1 VKVDST
7 HLAQIFERVSTAT
20 DRGDHV
26 EALRLADGARRLA
39 PEHPDAQ
46 LVYARALLND
56 GRAAAAAECLAGRE
70 DPESLVLRAE
80 ASQAAGRGDD
90 AIRTCC
96 LALTRFAVDSVPGLA
111 ALAGRL
117 CRANPE
123 RFPGWMGLDSTLKL
137 VGELTG
143 VSAAIVNWCNASIGR
158 ISIRPDTSLEF
169 SVDVPAHLEP
179 GTLKVRAGDSDL
191 LGSGLRWPL
200 DFHHEGWVV
209 LERRRLFGRVGLRW
223 APQPQLTVIVGPG
236 RGERRIGLEPS
247 SDHAVDRPFEIE
259 LHDLDLDR
267 DTLEVMVMLPDGR
280 LAPLVGS
287 PLKLPGA
294 EPWRVEPLPD
304 YVTVPTPGRP
314 ARHPVN
320 IVIPVFAG
328 LKETLNCLRS
338 VVATA
343 PPSAVITVV
352 DDMTPD
358 AELRDALDNAARR
371 GLFTL
376 VRTGVNLGFPG
387 AANRGL
393 RLHRDRDV
401 ILLNADTEVFPGWVE
416 RLGAAAYSGEHIGT
430 VTPFGES
437 GSILSYASRPGAAL
451 SATDAAR
458 ADGIARRVNA
468 THVVDLPVGVGFCLY
483 LRRACLNDAGEF
495 DELGFGRGYGEEND
509 LCLRARRRGWRHV
522 AATDVFVRHV
532 GGRSYGKERDTLSRR
547 NELVLNYRYPGYT
560 ELVAEFSSRDPL
572 RAARRAIDQQW
583 LTEIAVKPVLLMS
596 FELSGGVKRHV
607 AERRAAL
614 EAEGHTVLLLRADTR
629 AEPSMTPAVRIEAL
643 RFEYLGYAVPQEL
656 EELRALLRQLALTRI
671 EIHHFLGFP
680 GEILELVLSLRA
692 PYRVFIHDY
701 VWVCPR
707 VTLLNGQGVYCR
719 EPAIDSC
726 EACVRTHGSNL
737 GEPLTVAQLR
747 LRSGMVLGNAERV
760 VVPAQDVRQRMVKY
774 FPSIDPVV
782 HPWEGPVARPRRPR
796 RPRRAGPVRVA
807 LLGALGTQ
815 KGHAVLLECARD
827 AARRDLALRFVVVG
841 YSINDPPLWA
851 TGRVFVTGPYEESEV
866 TALLDREQCDVA
878 WFPSV
883 GPETW
888 CYALTHALAAGLP
901 VVAFDLGAV
910 AERVRA
916 SGSGVLLP
924 LDTPAEQINAELL
937 RIAAAERPSDAKPRP
952 SDEKPT
958 EDATPMDTNPGPE
971 TADPSAQ
978 LSATVQLLTLPEG
991 LYAFTIQSGGADA
1004 PTALRL
1010 PALQVGLA
1018 PLRSAGTVEFLCGPK
1033 TVDRW
1038 LTAEGDVVTVRIAGG
1053 EASLLLTSVR
1063 STTSGVLAIDVRRLD
1078 GAPVAVP
1085 AATAAPAAAAPPD
1098 VPSTERGL
1106 ITLVH
1111 VPYLGDLT
1119 FVAGWAG
1126 KPMENLWIEAF
1137 SVTVEPPESKPVL
1150 EYCGVSEDG
1159 NVSAWL
1165 TEGELC
1171 GVRGRGVPLVA
1182 FALRVRAEAHGEYL
1196 CRYRG
1201 RFLSGA
1207 VIGPFDD
1214 GRFCR
1219 SEAPG
1224 DPLVALELSLEPIV
1238 AAPMVQYAG

>member
-7 HLAQIFERVSTAT
+7 HLAKVFERVSNAT
-20 DRGDHV
+20 DNADHV
-26 EALRLADGARRLA
+26 EALRLADSARRLA
-39 PEHPDAQ
+39 PAHPDTR
-46 LVYARALLND
+46 LVYARALIND

-70 DPESLVLRAE
+70 DPEGLVLHAE
-80 ASQAAGRGDD
+80 AAQAAGRGDD
-90 AIRTCC
+90 AIRICC
-96 LALTRFAVDSVPGLA
+96 LALTRFAVDTVPGLA

-117 CRANPE
+117 CRADPE
-123 RFPGWMGLDSTLKL
+123 RFPGWMGLDSALRL

-143 VSAAIVNWCNASIGR
+143 VPAAIVNWCNASIGR
-158 ISIRPDTSLEF
+158 IGVRPDTAPQF

-179 GTLKVRAGDSDL
+179 GTLKVRAGDSEL

-200 DFHHEGWVV
+200 DFRHEGWVV
-209 LERRRLFGRVGLRW
+209 LEQRRLFGRVGLSW
-223 APQPQLTVIVGPG
+223 APQVPLTVIVGPG
-236 RGERRIGLEPS
+236 RGERRIRLEPAL
-247 SDHAVDRPFEIE
+247 DHAVDRPFEIE

-267 DTLEVMVMLPDGR
+267 DTLEVVVALPDGR
-280 LAPLVGS
+280 FAPLAGS
-287 PLKLPGA
+287 PLKLPSA
-294 EPWRVEPLPD
+294 VPRRIEPLPA

-314 ARHPVN
+314 ARRPVN

-328 LKETLNCLRS
+328 LKETLDCLRS

-358 AELRDALDNAARR
+358 AELRDALENAARR

-376 VRTGVNLGFPG
+376 VRNTTNLGFPG

-401 ILLNADTEVFPGWVE
+401 ILLNADTEVYPGWVE
-416 RLGAAAYSGEHIGT
+416 RLGAAAYGGEHIGT

-437 GSILSYASRPGAAL
+437 GSILTYASRPSEAL
-451 SATDAAR
+451 SAADAAR
-458 ADGIARRVNA
+458 ADTIARRVNA
-468 THVVDLPVGVGFCLY
+468 HQVVDLPVGVGFCLY

-532 GGRSYGKERDTLSRR
+532 GGRSYGKERETLRRR
-547 NELVLNYRYPGYT
+547 NELVLNYRHPGYAS
-560 ELVAEFSSRDPL
+560 LVAEFSSRDPL
-572 RAARRAIDQQW
+572 RAARRALDEQW
-583 LTEIAVKPVLLMS
+583 LTEIAVKPVLLLS
-596 FELSGGVKRHV
+596 LELSGGVKRHV
-607 AERRAAL
+607 AERRAAF
-614 EAEGHTVLLLRADTR
+614 EAAGHTVLLLRAEAQGQSKTQ
-629 AEPSMTPAVRIEAL
+629 AVRIEAL
-643 RFEYLGYAVPQEL
+643 RFEYLGYTVPLEL
-656 EELRALLRQLALTRI
+656 AELRALLRQLSLTRI
-671 EIHHFLGFP
+671 EIHHFLGLP
-680 GEILELVLSLRA
+680 GEVLDLVIKLSV
-692 PYRVFIHDY
+692 PYQVFIHDY

-707 VTLLNGQGVYCR
+707 VTLLNGKGVYCG
-719 EPAIDSC
+719 EPAIDAC
-726 EACVRTHGSNL
+726 EDCVRTHGSNL
-737 GEPLTVAQLR
+737 GEELTVAELR
-747 LRSGMVLGNAERV
+747 LRSGKVLGNAERV
-760 VVPAQDVRQRMVKY
+760 VVPTQDVRQRMLKY

-782 HPWEGPVARPRRPR
+782 DLWEGPVVRPRRPR

-807 LLGALGTQ
+807 LLGAIGTK
-815 KGHAVLLECARD
+815 KGHAVLLDCAQD
-827 AARRDLALRFVVVG
+827 AARRDLPVEFVVVG
-841 YSINDPPLWA
+841 YSMNDPLWA

-866 TALLDREQCDVA
+866 AALLEREECDVA
-878 WFPSV
+878 WFPTV

-916 SGSGVLLP
+916 AGTGVLLP
-924 LDTPAEQINAELL
+924 LDTPTEQINAELL
-937 RIAAAERPSDAKPRP
+937 RIGAAERPSDAKPRS
-952 SDEKPT
+952 SDAKPIQ
-958 EDATPMDTNPGPE
+958 DARPMDMNSVTE

-978 LSATVQLLTLPEG
+978 LSATVQLLTLSEG
-991 LYAFTIQSGGADA
+991 LYAFTVQSGGTDA

-1018 PLRSAGTVEFLCGPK
+1018 PLRSAGTVEFLCGPT

-1038 LTAEGDVVTVRIAGG
+1038 LTAGGDVVTVRIAGG
-1053 EASLLLTSVR
+1053 EAALLLTSVR
-1063 STTSGVLAIDVRRLD
+1063 SATSGVLAIDVRRLD
-1078 GAPVAVP
+1078 GTPVALP
-1085 AATAAPAAAAPPD
+1085 AAAPAPAAPFEVSPE
-1098 VPSTERGL
+1098 VPSTDPRV
-1106 ITLVH
+1106 IALVH

-1126 KPMENLWIEAF
+1126 KPSENLWIEAF
-1137 SVTVEPPESKPVL
+1137 SVIVERPEGDPVL

-1159 NVSAWL
+1159 KVSEWL
-1165 TEGELC
+1165 AEGELC
-1171 GVRGRGVPLVA
+1171 GARGRGVPLIA

-1224 DPLVALELSLEPIV
+1224 DPLVALELTLEPLV
-1238 AAPMVQYAG
+1238 AAPMVKYAG